1 MAKMYEALENAGQ
14 GRGGGVGL
22 SPSMPAGL
30 RISKPLENKLLAV
43 ARRVLAARSR
53 EDSVVVQFAS
63 TQDGE
68 DSSRIAAIFAKL
80 VPLRLGRQTLL
91 LTAGQRPASRKLL
104 PSSGAKGWDAVLT
117 GEANVEETVYS
128 TDIPGL
134 SVGEISAHNSSLPT
148 VLASPK
154 AKQILDQLRTRFDV
168 IVIDT
173 PPVGASWDAVSLAS
187 ITDGAVLV
195 VEAGRTRWQAVK
207 ASIDQIDEQHGRVF
221 GVVLNKQ
228 RHYIPAWIYRR
239 FL

>member
-14 GRGGGVGL
+14 SRGGGVGL
-22 SPSMPAGL
+22 SPAMPAGL

-43 ARRVLAARSR
+43 ARRVLAARQR

-68 DSSRIAAIFAKL
+68 DSSRIATAFAKL
-80 VPLRLGRQTLL
+80 IPLRLGRQTLL
-91 LTAGQRPASRKLL
+91 LTAGPRPASRKLL
-104 PSSGAKGWDAVLT
+104 PGSGARGWDAVLT
-117 GEANVEETVYS
+117 GEAQVEDTIYS
-128 TDIPGL
+128 TEIPGL
-134 SVGEISAHNSSLPT
+134 SVGEISAHASSLPT

-154 AKQILDQLRTRFDV
+154 ARQILEQLRSRFDI

-173 PPVGASWDAVSLAS
+173 PPVNASWDAISLAS
-187 ITDGAVLV
+187 MTDGAVLV

-207 ASIDQIDEQHGRVF
+207 AAVDNIEEQQGRVF

>member
-14 GRGGGVGL
+14 GRSGGATL
-22 SPSMPAGL
+22 SPTMPSSL
-30 RISKPLENKLLAV
+30 KIPKPLENKLLAV
-43 ARRVLAARSR
+43 ARRVLAARAR
-53 EDSVVVQFAS
+53 DESVVVQFAS
-63 TQDGE
+63 AQDGE
-68 DSSRIAAIFAKL
+68 DSSRIATIFSKL

-91 LTAGQRPASRKLL
+91 LTAGQRPSSRKLL
-104 PSSGAKGWDAVLT
+104 PSSGARGWDAVLT
-117 GEANVEETVYS
+117 GEANVEDTIYN

-154 AKQILDQLRTRFDV
+154 AKQILDQLRTRFDL
-168 IVIDT
+168 IVVDT
-173 PPVGASWDAVSLAS
+173 PPIGASWDAVSLAS

-207 ASIDQIDEQHGRVF
+207 SAIDQIEEQHGRVF

-228 RHYIPAWIYRR
+228 RHYIPAWVYRR